1 MDGGIFVFFENLVQN
16 KQANKLTPLVSESN
30 LVPLKKAKQLQVG
43 KSSVTKILAE
53 YLDMTYAVEDLNGW
67 DGMDGMA
74 RELKGAA
81 V

>member
-1 MDGGIFVFFENLVQN
+1 MCFLQKMGICFVSFRKTDA

-30 LVPLKKAKQLQVG
+30 LVPLRKAEQLQVG

-67 DGMDGMA
+67 MDGM
-74 RELKGAA
+74 GWQGS
-81 V
+81 